1 MPSDEC
7 PCPNTWVCAL
17 IFYFRM
23 ETVGGDSGDCQAS
36 CHRVRC
42 EVWGVRCE
50 VWGGDSRE
58 RYQAELDWLRMTGG
72 AAAARKCPTLS
83 VPLRFPRGQL
93 FSRSF
98 PSFPSALRQ
107 SRHSAYFLTP
117 FHHWLPGDWS
127 GHIIKLLPLPLLLLL
142 LSSPA
147 TRSPLIC
154 HWNQLIDHLN
164 IWGRKAGVVVSAG
177 LYFSQ
182 QGIIFELNL
191 TEQIPNS

>member
-17 IFYFRM
+17 MFYFRM
-23 ETVGGDSGDCQAS
+23 ETVGGDYGDCQAS

-50 VWGGDSRE
+50 VVTPEKDIKLSWTDWGWQEEQLQQG
-58 RYQAELDWLRMTGG
+58 
-72 AAAARKCPTLS
+72 S
-83 VPLRFPRGQL
+83 VPLWVSHSGFHVANYSPAHFHLFPPHCV
-93 FSRSF
+93 S
-98 PSFPSALRQ
+98 PATLRT
-107 SRHSAYFLTP
+107 FW
-117 FHHWLPGDWS
+117 HHFITDWLPGDWS

-154 HWNQLIDHLN
+154 HWIQLIDHLN